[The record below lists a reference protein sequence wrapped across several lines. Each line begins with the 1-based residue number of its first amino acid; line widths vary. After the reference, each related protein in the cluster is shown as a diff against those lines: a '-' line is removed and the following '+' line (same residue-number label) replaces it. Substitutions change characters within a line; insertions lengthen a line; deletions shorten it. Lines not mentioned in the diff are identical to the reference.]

1 MIHYNQKYS
10 KRERRKGSKSI
21 DTQSPS
27 QYTHST
33 LKNLSSQN
41 QTQGGNIDAQHGNSN
56 AGGGFILGME
66 TFARFQAKEPRF
78 PDLKREQ
85 MTDAQKQVYD
95 AIAGG
100 PRGGVRG
107 PFRIMLRSP
116 ELADRVQKL
125 GEYLRYGT
133 SLPARLNEFA
143 ILINARF
150 WDSKYEWYAHK
161 PLAIKGGLA
170 ESTADDLA
178 QNKRPTN
185 MKPDEELVHEFCTTL
200 HREHFVS
207 DALFKRAVAT
217 LGEQGV
223 IDLVGVSGYYTL
235 VSMVLNVAEIPLP
248 PGEKSPW

>member
-1 MIHYNQKYS
+1 MRIMVIAVLAAAFVA
-10 KRERRKGSKSI
+10 GI
-21 DTQSPS
+21 
-27 QYTHST
+27 ST
-33 LKNLSSQN
+33 FVS
-41 QTQGGNIDAQHGNSN
+41 AQ
-56 AGGGFILGME
+56 I
-66 TFARFQAKEPRF
+66 KEPRF

-85 MTDAQKQVYD
+85 MTDVQRQVYD

-107 PFRIMLRSP
+107 PFGPLLRSP
-116 ELADRVQKL
+116 VLTDRIQKL

-150 WDSKYEWYAHK
+150 WDSKYEWFAHK

-170 ESTADDLA
+170 APIAEDLA
-178 QNKRPTN
+178 QNKRPAN
-185 MKPDEELVHEFCTTL
+185 MKPDEELVYDFCTTL

-207 DALFKRAVAT
+207 DGLFKRAVAT

-235 VSMVLNVAEIPLP
+235 VSMVLNVAEVPLP